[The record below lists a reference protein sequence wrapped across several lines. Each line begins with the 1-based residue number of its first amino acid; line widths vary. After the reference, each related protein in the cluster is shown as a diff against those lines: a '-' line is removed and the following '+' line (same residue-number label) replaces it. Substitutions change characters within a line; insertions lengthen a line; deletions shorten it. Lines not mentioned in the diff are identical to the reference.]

1 MNLFKKLTSLISI
14 KEFILVCTVL
24 FFTNNI
30 IAKGSEDQS
39 YLIYNEN
46 EFEKIYN
53 LHSIPFSE
61 YDNFENQLRTSLGF
75 YSIEFEKSYFDD
87 LSIINTSDDIRKIYK
102 TKLND
107 MTINKNN
114 YIIEK

>member
-1 MNLFKKLTSLISI
+1 MHRS
-14 KEFILVCTVL
+14 
-24 FFTNNI
+24 
-30 IAKGSEDQS
+30 
-39 YLIYNEN
+39 
-46 EFEKIYN
+46 EKIIETN
-53 LHSIPFSE
+53 MKIS
-61 YDNFENQLRTSLGF
+61 ENQLRTSLGF

-87 LSIINTSDDIRKIYK
+87 LSLINTSDDIRKIYK